1 MKLTQA
7 EWQVMNALWERYPA
21 TARDIAERLP
31 ASVKWAYTTIKTL
44 LTRLLEKGAVSE
56 ECVRAMVSGLT
67 DRSPGSVFV
76 AVSGVAGPTGGT
88 PDKPVGTV
96 WIASG
101 VRGEE
106 PVAVR
111 LNVHGDRD
119 RVRRFAT
126 LEALLLVRKTI
137 GAID

>member
-56 ECVRAMVSGLT
+56 RKRANTSLYQPIISRQKAR
-67 DRSPGSVFV
+67 RSALRALADQAFDGAF
-76 AVSGVAGPTGGT
+76 GPLLHFLVEDQDLS
-88 PDKPVGTV
+88 PKQ
-96 WIASG
+96 
-101 VRGEE
+101 
-106 PVAVR
+106 
-111 LNVHGDRD
+111 
-119 RVRRFAT
+119 RRE
-126 LEALLLVRKTI
+126 LMEALKKTRK
-137 GAID
+137 GKGERK